1 MRYAL
6 FACALPA
13 IIALTALPAS
23 AQPSGPAA
31 TVLQS
36 AATKHAK
43 HHVRQAT
50 GQIAC
55 TKLGCV
61 RIPPQCH
68 PATGYFSDGTPTGYD
83 IIACP

>member
-6 FACALPA
+6 LAGALPA
-13 IIALTALPAS
+13 IIAFTAVRAF
-23 AQPSGPAA
+23 AQPVGSA
-31 TVLQS
+31 TADELS
-36 AATKHAK
+36 AATKHTK

-50 GQIAC
+50 RQIAC

-61 RIPPQCH
+61 RIAPQCH